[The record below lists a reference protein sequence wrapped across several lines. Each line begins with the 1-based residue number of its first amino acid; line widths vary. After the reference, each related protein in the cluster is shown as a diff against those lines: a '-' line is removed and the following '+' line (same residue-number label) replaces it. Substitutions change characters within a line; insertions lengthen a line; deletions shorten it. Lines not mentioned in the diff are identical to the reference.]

1 MAGRRAASWSLARRL
16 VLSIVL
22 LLTLIWTLAMAS
34 IYWHTREHVH
44 KLLDL
49 HLMQTAVLLSNQSP
63 EEIDDD
69 ELEHAQKR
77 SREHKLSPGEEDS
90 EFDDVATIF
99 QIWRNGEL
107 MAHSRHAPRQPLAQ
121 GGSGFAQATLDERRW
136 RVYTEE
142 INTRDGRLRVMVAED
157 QRLRDDIVLGNV
169 RSLLIGLLLAFPA
182 TALLVWWLVRRAMR
196 PLQQAGAAIRQ
207 RQAQSHAPLELADVP
222 REVQPLIDALNQL
235 FGRIGELLHKERR
248 FTADAAHELRTPIA
262 AIRMMAQVAQ
272 GAGDEEQRQQAL
284 DGVVQGCDRATR
296 LVEQLL
302 QLARLEAEADTGTEW
317 PVADLMPTLDPV
329 VQDLRQT
336 QAAAHGQRLSWQA
349 PDALPARMQPAL
361 AGVLLR
367 NLLDNA
373 LRYSP
378 EGAEVRVLLQAL
390 PEQGMRWIVEDSG
403 PGMADA
409 DMQRLGERFFRVL
422 GTRRSG
428 SGLGWSIVRRIAA
441 LYGLQLKVDR
451 SPELGGLRVRLE
463 G

>member
-1 MAGRRAASWSLARRL
+1 MARSSASWSLTRRL

-22 LLTLIWTLAMAS
+22 LLTVVWSLAMAG

-44 KLLDL
+44 KLLDM

-69 ELEHAQKR
+69 ELEHVQKR
-77 SREHKLSPGEEDS
+77 SRERIVAQDEESADL
-90 EFDDVATIF
+90 DDVPTIF
-99 QIWRNGEL
+99 QVWRDGVL
-107 MAHSRHAPRQPLAQ
+107 IAHSRHAPQQALAD
-121 GGSGFAQATLDERRW
+121 GHAGFSRARLDDRRW
-136 RVYTEE
+136 RVYTEVADTP
-142 INTRDGRLRVMVAED
+142 NGQVRVMVAED
-157 QRLRDDIVLGNV
+157 LHLRDDIVLGNV
-169 RSLLIGLLLAFPA
+169 RGLLVGLLLAFPA

-196 PLQQAGAAIRQ
+196 PLQQAGAAIRE
-207 RQAQSHAPLELADVP
+207 RQPQAHAPLQLDDVP

-272 GAGDEEQRQQAL
+272 GAEDVEQRQQAL

-302 QLARLEAEADTGTEW
+302 QLARLEAESDTGTEW
-317 PVADLMPTLDPV
+317 PVADLMPALDTI
-329 VQDLRQT
+329 VQELQQT
-336 QAAAHGQRLSWQA
+336 QAASRGQCLSWQA
-349 PDALPARMQPAL
+349 PEQLPARMQPAL
-361 AGVLLR
+361 AAVLLR

-378 EGAEVRVLLQAL
+378 DGAEVRVLLQAL
-390 PEQGMRWIVEDSG
+390 PGQRMCWIVEDSG
-403 PGMADA
+403 PGMAEE

-422 GTRRSG
+422 GTGRSG

-441 LYGLQLKVDR
+441 LYGLRLQVDR
-451 SPELGGLRVRLE
+451 SPELGGLCVRLQ